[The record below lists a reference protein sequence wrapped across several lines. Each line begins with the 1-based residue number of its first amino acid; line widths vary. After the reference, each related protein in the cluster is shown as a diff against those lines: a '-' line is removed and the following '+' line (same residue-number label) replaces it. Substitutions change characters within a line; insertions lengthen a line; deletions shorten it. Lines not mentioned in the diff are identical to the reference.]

1 MPKVKPHRTSPS
13 LDMTPMVDLAF
24 LLVTF
29 FMLTTQFRPD
39 EAVVVDPP
47 SSTSDLRA
55 PESDI
60 LTLTIDNK
68 KRVFFGYDKAPV
80 KEAALKAMGT
90 KYGVTFT
97 PTQIK
102 QFSLLPNFGVPITQ
116 LGSYLDKDTE
126 DRKALNKGLPGIPYD
141 SLNNQMID
149 WVLEAR
155 KANAAQFKKP
165 TFLVIRGDG
174 NADVQTVQKVI
185 KELQEKDIN
194 RFNLLTSLEMKPSF
208 VGQ

>member
-39 EAVVVDPP
+39 QAVVVDPP

-55 PESDI
+55 PDSDI
-60 LTLTIDNK
+60 LTLTIDSK

-80 KEAALKAMGT
+80 KEAAIKAVGA
-90 KYGVTFT
+90 KYNVSFT

-102 QFSLLPNFGVPITQ
+102 QFSLMPEFGVPIAQ
-116 LGSYLDKDTE
+116 LGSYLDKSTDQ
-126 DRKALNKGLPGIPYD
+126 RKELNAGLPGVPYD
-141 SLNNQMID
+141 SLNNQLMD

-155 KANAAQFKKP
+155 KANAAIFQKP
-165 TFLVIRGDG
+165 TYLAIKGDG
-174 NADVQTVQKVI
+174 DADVETVQKVI
-185 KELQEKDIN
+185 KELQEKNIN
-194 RFNLLTSLEMKPSF
+194 RFNLVTSLELKPTY
-208 VGQ
+208 VGK

>member
-1 MPKVKPHRTSPS
+1 
-13 LDMTPMVDLAF
+13 MVDLAF

-47 SSTSDLRA
+47 SSTSDFMA
-55 PESDI
+55 PASDI
-60 LTLTIDNK
+60 LTLTVDDK

-80 KEAALKAMGT
+80 KEAALKAVAA
-90 KYGVTFT
+90 KYGVTFS
-97 PTQIK
+97 PTQVK
-102 QFSLLPNFGVPITQ
+102 QFSLMPNFGVPINQ
-116 LGSYLDKDTE
+116 LGSYLDKNTE
-126 DRKALNKGLPGIPYD
+126 ERKALNPKLPGIPYD

-155 KANAAQFKKP
+155 KANAAIFKKP
-165 TFLVIRGDG
+165 TFLVIKGDG
-174 NADVQTVQKVI
+174 NADVKTVQTVI

-194 RFNLLTSLEMKPSF
+194 RFNLQTSLEMKPTSI
-208 VGQ
+208 Q

>member
-47 SSTSDLRA
+47 SSTSDLHA
-55 PESDI
+55 PDSDI
-60 LTLTIDNK
+60 LTLTVDDK
-68 KRVFFGYDKAPV
+68 KRVFFGYDKAPI
-80 KEAALKAMGT
+80 KEAALKAVAA

-102 QFSLLPNFGVPITQ
+102 QFSLMPNFGVPIGQ
-116 LGSYLDKDTE
+116 LGSYLDKNTE
-126 DRKALNKGLPGIPYD
+126 ERKALNPKLAGVPYD

-149 WVLEAR
+149 WVMEAR
-155 KANAAQFKKP
+155 KANAALFHKP
-165 TFLVIRGDG
+165 TYLVIKGDG
-174 NADVQTVQKVI
+174 NADVKTVQTVI

-194 RFNLLTSLEMKPSF
+194 RFNLQTSLEMRPTS
-208 VGQ
+208 VQ

>member
-60 LTLTIDNK
+60 LTLTIDAK
-68 KRVFFGYDKAPV
+68 KRVFFGYDKAPI
-80 KEAALKAMGT
+80 KEAAIKEVAA
-90 KYGVTFT
+90 KYGVSFT
-97 PTQIK
+97 PTQVK
-102 QFSLLPNFGVPITQ
+102 QFTLLPNFGVPIAQ
-116 LGSYLDKDTE
+116 LASYLDKDTE
-126 DRKALNKGLPGIPYD
+126 QRKALNATLPGIPYD
-141 SLNNQMID
+141 SLNNQMMD
-149 WVLEAR
+149 WVIAAR
-155 KANAAQFKKP
+155 KANATQFQKP
-165 TFLVIRGDG
+165 TYLVIKGDG
-174 NADVQTVQKVI
+174 DADVQTVQKVI

-194 RFNLLTSLEMKPSF
+194 RFNLQTSLEMKPTNIN
-208 VGQ
+208 

>member
-47 SSTSDLRA
+47 SSTSDLHA
-55 PESDI
+55 PDSDI
-60 LTLTIDNK
+60 LTLTVDDK
-68 KRVFFGYDKAPV
+68 KRVFFGYDKAPI
-80 KEAALKAMGT
+80 KEAALKAVAA

-102 QFSLLPNFGVPITQ
+102 QFSLMPNFGVPIQQ
-116 LGSYLDKDTE
+116 LGSYLDKNTE
-126 DRKALNKGLPGIPYD
+126 ERKALNPKLAGIPYD

-149 WVLEAR
+149 WVMEAR
-155 KANAAQFKKP
+155 KANAALFHKP
-165 TFLVIRGDG
+165 TYLVIKGDG
-174 NADVQTVQKVI
+174 NADVTTVQTVI

-194 RFNLLTSLEMKPSF
+194 RFNLQTSLEMKPIS
-208 VGQ
+208 VQ

>member
-47 SSTSDLRA
+47 SSTSDLHA
-55 PESDI
+55 PDSDI
-60 LTLTIDNK
+60 LTLTVDDK
-68 KRVFFGYDKAPV
+68 KRVFFGYDKAPI
-80 KEAALKAMGT
+80 KEAALKAVAA

-102 QFSLLPNFGVPITQ
+102 QFSLMPNFGVPIGQ

-126 DRKALNKGLPGIPYD
+126 QRKALNPTLPGVPYD

-149 WVLEAR
+149 WVMEAR
-155 KANAAQFKKP
+155 KANAALFHKP
-165 TFLVIRGDG
+165 TYLVIKGDG
-174 NADVQTVQKVI
+174 NADVKTVQTVI
-185 KELQEKDIN
+185 KDLQEKDIN
-194 RFNLLTSLEMKPSF
+194 RFNLQTSLEMKPTF
-208 VGQ
+208 IQ

>member
-47 SSTSDLRA
+47 SSTSDFKA
-55 PESDI
+55 PDSDI
-60 LTLTIDNK
+60 LTLAVDAK
-68 KRVFFGYDKAPV
+68 KRVFWGYDKAPIKDATLRAV
-80 KEAALKAMGT
+80 AT

-97 PTQIK
+97 EAQIK
-102 QFSLLPNFGVPITQ
+102 QFSLLPNFGVPIQQ

-126 DRKALNKGLPGIPYD
+126 QRKALNPTLPGIPYD
-141 SLNNQMID
+141 SLNNQMMD
-149 WVLEAR
+149 WVIEAR
-155 KANAAQFKKP
+155 KANARLFQKP
-165 TFLVIRGDG
+165 TYLAIKGDG
-174 NADVQTVQKVI
+174 NADVGTVQKVI

-194 RFNLLTSLEMKPSF
+194 RFNLVTSLEMKPSYI
-208 VGQ
+208 GK

>member
-47 SSTSDLRA
+47 SSTSDFMA
-55 PESDI
+55 PDSDI
-60 LTLTIDNK
+60 LTLTIDDK

-80 KEAALKAMGT
+80 KEAAIKAVAA
-90 KYGVTFT
+90 KYGVSFT

-102 QFSLLPNFGVPITQ
+102 QFSLMPNFGVPIGQ
-116 LGSYLDKDTE
+116 LGSYLDKNTE
-126 DRKALNKGLPGIPYD
+126 ERKALNPKLPGVPYD
-141 SLNNQMID
+141 SLNNQVID

-155 KANAAQFKKP
+155 KANAAIFKKP
-165 TFLVIRGDG
+165 TFLVIKGDG
-174 NADVQTVQKVI
+174 NADVKTVQTVI
-185 KELQEKDIN
+185 KILQEKDIN
-194 RFNLLTSLEMKPSF
+194 RFNLQTSLEMKPTS
-208 VGQ
+208 VQ

>member
-29 FMLTTQFRPD
+29 FMLTTQFRPED
-39 EAVVVDPP
+39 AVVVDPP

-60 LTLTIDNK
+60 LTLTIDSK

-80 KEAALKAMGT
+80 MAAALQAVGA
-90 KYGVTFT
+90 KYGVSFT
-97 PTQIK
+97 PAQAR
-102 QFSLLPNFGVPITQ
+102 QFSLLPNFGVPIQQ
-116 LGSYLDKDTE
+116 LGSYLNKDNE
-126 DRKALNKGLPGIPYD
+126 QRKALNPGLPGIPYD
-141 SLNNQMID
+141 SLNNQMVT

-155 KANAAQFKKP
+155 KANASLFKKP
-165 TFLVIRGDG
+165 TYLAIKGDG
-174 NADVQTVQKVI
+174 DADVGTVQKVI
-185 KELQEKDIN
+185 KELQENHID
-194 RFNLLTSLEMKPSF
+194 RFNLVTSLEMKPSY
-208 VGQ
+208 VGK

>member
-47 SSTSDLRA
+47 SSTSDFMA
-55 PESDI
+55 PDSDI
-60 LTLTIDNK
+60 LTLIVDDK

-80 KEAALKAMGT
+80 KEAALKAVAA
-90 KYGVTFT
+90 KYGVTFS
-97 PTQIK
+97 PTQVK
-102 QFSLLPNFGVPITQ
+102 QFSLMPNFGVPINQ
-116 LGSYLDKDTE
+116 LGSYLDKNTE
-126 DRKALNKGLPGIPYD
+126 ERKALNPKLPGIPYD

-155 KANAAQFKKP
+155 KANAAIFKKP
-165 TFLVIRGDG
+165 TFLVIKGDG
-174 NADVQTVQKVI
+174 NADVKTVQTVI
-185 KELQEKDIN
+185 KDLQEKDIN
-194 RFNLLTSLEMKPSF
+194 RFNLQTSLEMKPTSI
-208 VGQ
+208 Q

>member
-47 SSTSDLRA
+47 SSTSDLHA
-55 PESDI
+55 PDSDI
-60 LTLTIDNK
+60 LTLTVDDK
-68 KRVFFGYDKAPV
+68 KRVFFGYDKAPI
-80 KEAALKAMGT
+80 KEAALKAVAA

-102 QFSLLPNFGVPITQ
+102 QFSLMPNFGVPIQQ
-116 LGSYLDKDTE
+116 LGSYLDRDTE
-126 DRKALNKGLPGIPYD
+126 ERKALNPKLPGIPYD

-149 WVLEAR
+149 WVMEAR
-155 KANAAQFKKP
+155 KANAALFHKP
-165 TFLVIRGDG
+165 TYLVIKGDG
-174 NADVQTVQKVI
+174 NADVKTVQTVI

-194 RFNLLTSLEMKPSF
+194 RFNLQTSLEMKPTSIL
-208 VGQ
+208 

>member
-47 SSTSDLRA
+47 SSTSDLHA
-55 PESDI
+55 PDSDI
-60 LTLTIDNK
+60 LTLTVDDK
-68 KRVFFGYDKAPV
+68 KRVFFGYDKAPI
-80 KEAALKAMGT
+80 KEAALKAVAA

-97 PTQIK
+97 PTQVK
-102 QFSLLPNFGVPITQ
+102 QFSLMPNFGVPIGQ
-116 LGSYLDKDTE
+116 LASYLDRNTE
-126 DRKALNKGLPGIPYD
+126 ERKALNPKLPGVPYD

-149 WVLEAR
+149 WVMEAR
-155 KANAAQFKKP
+155 KANAALFHKP
-165 TFLVIRGDG
+165 TYLVIKGDG
-174 NADVQTVQKVI
+174 NADVKTVQTVI

-194 RFNLLTSLEMKPSF
+194 RFNLQTSLEMKPTF
-208 VGQ
+208 VK

>member
-47 SSTSDLRA
+47 SSTSDFKA
-55 PESDI
+55 PDSDI
-60 LTLTIDNK
+60 LTLTVDAK
-68 KRVFFGYDKAPV
+68 KRVFWGYDKAPIKDATLRAV
-80 KEAALKAMGT
+80 AT

-97 PTQIK
+97 EAQIK
-102 QFSLLPNFGVPITQ
+102 QFSLLPNFGVPIQQ

-126 DRKALNKGLPGIPYD
+126 QRKALNPTLPGIPYD
-141 SLNNQMID
+141 SLNNQMMD
-149 WVLEAR
+149 WVIEAR
-155 KANAAQFKKP
+155 KANARLFQKP
-165 TFLVIRGDG
+165 TYLAIKGDG
-174 NADVQTVQKVI
+174 NADVGTVQKVI
-185 KELQEKDIN
+185 KSLQEKDIN
-194 RFNLLTSLEMKPSF
+194 RFNLVTSLEMKPSY
-208 VGQ
+208 VGK

>member
-47 SSTSDLRA
+47 SSTSDLHA
-55 PESDI
+55 PDSDI
-60 LTLTIDNK
+60 LTLTVDDK
-68 KRVFFGYDKAPV
+68 KRVFFGYDKAPI
-80 KEAALKAMGT
+80 KEATLKAVAA

-102 QFSLLPNFGVPITQ
+102 QFSLMPNFGVPIQQ

-126 DRKALNKGLPGIPYD
+126 QRKALNPTLPGVPYD

-149 WVLEAR
+149 WVMEAR
-155 KANAAQFKKP
+155 KANAALFHKP
-165 TFLVIRGDG
+165 TYLVIKGDG
-174 NADVQTVQKVI
+174 NADVKTVQTVI

-194 RFNLLTSLEMKPSF
+194 RFNLQTSLEMKPTF
-208 VGQ
+208 VK

>member
-47 SSTSDLRA
+47 SSTSDFKA
-55 PESDI
+55 PDSDI
-60 LTLTIDNK
+60 LTLTVDAK
-68 KRVFFGYDKAPV
+68 KRVFWGYDKAPIKDATLRAV
-80 KEAALKAMGT
+80 AT

-97 PTQIK
+97 EAQIK
-102 QFSLLPNFGVPITQ
+102 QFSLLPNFGVPIQQ

-126 DRKALNKGLPGIPYD
+126 QRKALNPTLPGIPYD
-141 SLNNQMID
+141 SLNNQMMD
-149 WVLEAR
+149 WVIEAR
-155 KANAAQFKKP
+155 KANARLFQKP
-165 TFLVIRGDG
+165 TYLAIKGDG
-174 NADVQTVQKVI
+174 NADVGTVQKVI

-194 RFNLLTSLEMKPSF
+194 RFNLVTSLEMKPSYI
-208 VGQ
+208 GK

>member
-47 SSTSDLRA
+47 SSTSDLHA
-55 PESDI
+55 PDSDI
-60 LTLTIDNK
+60 LTLIIDSK
-68 KRVFFGYDKAPV
+68 KRVFFGYDKAPI
-80 KEAALKAMGT
+80 KEAIIKEVGA
-90 KYGVTFT
+90 KYGVSFT

-102 QFSLLPNFGVPITQ
+102 QFSLMPNFGVPIAQ

-126 DRKALNKGLPGIPYD
+126 QRKALNPTLPGIPYD

-149 WVLEAR
+149 WVIAAR
-155 KANAAQFKKP
+155 KANAVQFQKP
-165 TFLVIRGDG
+165 TYLVIKGDG
-174 NADVQTVQKVI
+174 DADVQTVQKVI

-194 RFNLLTSLEMKPSF
+194 RFNLQTSLEMKPTDLH
-208 VGQ
+208 

>member
-80 KEAALKAMGT
+80 KEAAIKAVGA
-90 KYGVTFT
+90 KYGVSFT
-97 PTQIK
+97 PAQIK

-116 LGSYLDKDTE
+116 LASYLDKDTE
-126 DRKALNKGLPGIPYD
+126 ERKALNKGLPGIPYD

-149 WVLEAR
+149 WVQGAR
-155 KANAAQFKKP
+155 QANLNLFSKQTYLSIK
-165 TFLVIRGDG
+165 GDG
-174 NADVQTVQKVI
+174 AADVQTVQTVI
-185 KELQEKDIN
+185 KELQKANIN
-194 RFNLLTSLEMKPSF
+194 RFNLVTSLEGKPTAAAK
-208 VGQ
+208 

>member
-47 SSTSDLRA
+47 SSTSDLHA
-55 PESDI
+55 PDSDI
-60 LTLTIDNK
+60 LTLTVDDK
-68 KRVFFGYDKAPV
+68 KRVFFGYDKAPI
-80 KEAALKAMGT
+80 KEAALKAVAA

-102 QFSLLPNFGVPITQ
+102 EFSLMPNFGVPIQQ
-116 LGSYLDKDTE
+116 LGSYLDKNTE
-126 DRKALNKGLPGIPYD
+126 ERKALNPKLAGVPYD

-149 WVLEAR
+149 WVMEAR
-155 KANAAQFKKP
+155 KANAALFHKP
-165 TFLVIRGDG
+165 TYLVIKGDG
-174 NADVQTVQKVI
+174 NADVKTVQTVI

-194 RFNLLTSLEMKPSF
+194 RFNLQTSLEMKPTSI
-208 VGQ
+208 Q

>member
-47 SSTSDLRA
+47 SSTSDLHA

-60 LTLTIDNK
+60 LTLTVDDK

-80 KEAALKAMGT
+80 KEAALKAVAA
-90 KYGVTFT
+90 KYGVSFT
-97 PTQIK
+97 PTQVK
-102 QFSLLPNFGVPITQ
+102 QFSLMPNFGVPIQQ
-116 LGSYLDKDTE
+116 LGSYLDKSTDE
-126 DRKALNKGLPGIPYD
+126 RKLLNPKLAGVPYD

-155 KANAAQFKKP
+155 KANAALFKKP
-165 TFLVIRGDG
+165 TYLVIKGDG
-174 NADVQTVQKVI
+174 NADVKTVQTVI
-185 KELQEKDIN
+185 KDLQEKDIN
-194 RFNLLTSLEMKPSF
+194 RFNLQTSLEMKPTS
-208 VGQ
+208 VQ

>member
-29 FMLTTQFRPD
+29 FMLTTQFRPED
-39 EAVVVDPP
+39 AVVVDPP

-60 LTLTIDNK
+60 LTLTIDSK

-80 KEAALKAMGT
+80 MAAALQAVGA
-90 KYGVTFT
+90 KYGVSFT
-97 PTQIK
+97 PTQIR
-102 QFSLLPNFGVPITQ
+102 QFSLIPNFGVPIQQ
-116 LGSYLDKDTE
+116 LGSYLNKDNE
-126 DRKALNKGLPGIPYD
+126 QRKALNPKLPGIPYD
-141 SLNNQMID
+141 SLNNQMVT

-155 KANAAQFKKP
+155 KANAALFKKP
-165 TFLVIRGDG
+165 TYLAIKGDG
-174 NADVQTVQKVI
+174 DADVETVQKVI
-185 KELQEKDIN
+185 KELQENDIN
-194 RFNLLTSLEMKPSF
+194 RFNLVTSLEMKPSY
-208 VGQ
+208 VGK

>member
-55 PESDI
+55 PDSDI
-60 LTLTIDNK
+60 LTLIVDSK
-68 KRVFFGYDKAPV
+68 KRVFFGYDKAPI
-80 KEAALKAMGT
+80 KEAIIKEVGA
-90 KYGVTFT
+90 KYGVSFT
-97 PTQIK
+97 PTQVK
-102 QFSLLPNFGVPITQ
+102 QFALLPNFGVPIAQ

-126 DRKALNKGLPGIPYD
+126 QRKALNPTLPGIPYD

-149 WVLEAR
+149 WVIAAR
-155 KANAAQFKKP
+155 KANATQFQKP
-165 TFLVIRGDG
+165 TYLVIKGDG
-174 NADVQTVQKVI
+174 DADVKTIQTIIKV
-185 KELQEKDIN
+185 LQEKDIN
-194 RFNLLTSLEMKPSF
+194 RFNLQTSLEMKPTT
-208 VGQ
+208 VN

>member
-29 FMLTTQFRPD
+29 FMLTTQFRPED
-39 EAVVVDPP
+39 AVVVDPP
-47 SSTSDLRA
+47 SSTSDFRT

-60 LTLTIDNK
+60 LTLTVDAK
-68 KRVFFGYDKAPV
+68 KRVFWGYDKAPIKDATLRAV
-80 KEAALKAMGT
+80 AA

-97 PTQIK
+97 ETQIK
-102 QFSLLPNFGVPITQ
+102 QFSLMPNFGVPIQQ

-126 DRKALNKGLPGIPYD
+126 QRKALNASLPGIPYD

-155 KANAAQFKKP
+155 KANARLFQKP
-165 TFLVIRGDG
+165 TYLAIKGDG
-174 NADVQTVQKVI
+174 DADVATVQKVI

-194 RFNLLTSLEMKPSF
+194 RFNLITSLEMKPTF
-208 VGQ
+208 VK

>member
-47 SSTSDLRA
+47 SSTSDLHA
-55 PESDI
+55 PDSDI
-60 LTLTIDNK
+60 LTLTVDDK
-68 KRVFFGYDKAPV
+68 KRVFFGYDKAPI
-80 KEAALKAMGT
+80 KEAALKAVAA

-102 QFSLLPNFGVPITQ
+102 QFSLMPNFGVPIQQ

-126 DRKALNKGLPGIPYD
+126 QRKALNPTLPGVPYD

-149 WVLEAR
+149 WVMEAR
-155 KANAAQFKKP
+155 KANAALFHKP
-165 TFLVIRGDG
+165 TYLVIKGDG
-174 NADVQTVQKVI
+174 NADVKTVQTVI

-194 RFNLLTSLEMKPSF
+194 RFNLQTSLEMKPTF
-208 VGQ
+208 VK

>member
-47 SSTSDLRA
+47 SSTSDLQA
-55 PESDI
+55 PDSDI
-60 LTLTIDNK
+60 LTLTVDAK
-68 KRVFFGYDKAPV
+68 KRIFFGYDKAPV
-80 KEAALKAMGT
+80 LQEALKAVGA

-97 PTQIK
+97 PAQTK

-116 LGSYLDKDTE
+116 LASYLDKDTE
-126 DRKALNKGLPGIPYD
+126 QRKALNPTLPGIPYD
-141 SLNNQMID
+141 SLNNQMMD

-155 KANAAQFKKP
+155 KANAKLFQKP
-165 TFLVIRGDG
+165 TFLVIKGDG
-174 NADVQTVQKVI
+174 DADVKTVQTVI
-185 KELQEKDIN
+185 KDLQEKDIN
-194 RFNLLTSLEMKPSF
+194 RFNLLTSLEMKPTYIEK
-208 VGQ
+208 

>member
-1 MPKVKPHRTSPS
+1 
-13 LDMTPMVDLAF
+13 MTPMVDLAF

-29 FMLTTQFRPD
+29 FMLTSQFRPD

-47 SSTSDLRA
+47 SSTSDLQA
-55 PESDI
+55 PDSDI
-60 LTLTIDNK
+60 LTLTIDSK
-68 KRVFFGYDKAPV
+68 KRVFFGYDKAPI
-80 KEAALKAMGT
+80 KEAILKEVGT
-90 KYGVTFT
+90 KYGVNFT
-97 PTQIK
+97 PSQIK

-116 LGSYLDKDTE
+116 LASYLDKDTE
-126 DRKALNKGLPGIPYD
+126 QRKELNASLPGIPYD

-149 WVLEAR
+149 WVIAAR
-155 KANAAQFKKP
+155 KANASQFQKP
-165 TFLVIRGDG
+165 TYLVIKGDG
-174 NADVQTVQKVI
+174 DADVKTVQTVI

>member
-47 SSTSDLRA
+47 SSTSDLHA
-55 PESDI
+55 PDSDI
-60 LTLTIDNK
+60 LTLTIDSK
-68 KRVFFGYDKAPV
+68 KRVFFGYDKAPI
-80 KEAALKAMGT
+80 KEAIIKEVGT
-90 KYGVTFT
+90 KYGVNFT

-102 QFSLLPNFGVPITQ
+102 QFSLLPNFGVPIQQ

-126 DRKALNKGLPGIPYD
+126 QRKALNATVTGIPYD

-149 WVLEAR
+149 WVMAAR
-155 KANAAQFKKP
+155 KTNASQFQKP
-165 TFLVIRGDG
+165 TYLVIKGDG
-174 NADVQTVQKVI
+174 DADVQTVQKVI

-194 RFNLLTSLEMKPSF
+194 RFNLQTSLEMKPSF
-208 VGQ
+208 VK